1 MGITPGYSQ
10 TIPPPRLA
18 SPDQTARGKSRASPN
33 AAIEITVSPAPE
45 TSAIDLMWAGWLI
58 NSLPLHAKTPYSD
71 SVIK

>member
-18 SPDQTARGKSRASPN
+18 NPDQTARGKSRASPN

-45 TSAIDLMWAGWLI
+45 TSAIDLM
-58 NSLPLHAKTPYSD
+58 
-71 SVIK
+71 